1 MILKWLSEESW
12 TCKNIGGPAASLE
25 VSWSSHFAATSKGN
39 GNNQQRLEPIRSW
52 KHKNKAQGS
61 SSKLGGS
68 KQDSLL
74 DSLLAFCLCLS
85 HFFVWA
91 DVFCKIVTSDFRS
104 FLGFYITNQNKN
116 TPSPARNIDPG
127 SFLPASHWKEVTTLT
142 KWLRLGKKF
151 QRYSP
156 KWWWNSWW
164 WIIVWYNPLK
174 KSPTKHIQT
183 SSKPEKKTKKSVGK
197 HPLPTFSD
205 APLGCINSTSGIPR
219 FWSHETKSPPSQIE
233 RWWVHSF
240 WQKLQGLQK
249 TWILQG
255 VD

>member
-1 MILKWLSEESW
+1 MKTINKHLSRFD
-12 TCKNIGGPAASLE
+12 L
-25 VSWSSHFAATSKGN
+25 GN
-39 GNNQQRLEPIRSW
+39 TKT
-52 KHKNKAQGS
+52 KHKAHHQNW
-61 SSKLGGS
+61 GGQ

-74 DSLLAFCLCLS
+74 DSLLAILLVS
-85 HFFVWA
+85 ESFFVWA

-116 TPSPARNIDPG
+116 TPSPASNIDPG

-142 KWLRLGKKF
+142 EWLRLVSLTEILGFAFSMLGKKF

-164 WIIVWYNPLK
+164 WIIPWYNPLK

-197 HPLPTFSD
+197 NPSTDVFRRSFGAHPLNLRDPALLVARNQVPTFAD
-205 APLGCINSTSGIPR
+205 WEMMGPIA
-219 FWSHETKSPPSQIE
+219 FWSRNSKGSKKH
-233 RWWVHSF
+233 
-240 WQKLQGLQK
+240 G
-249 TWILQG
+249 ILQG
-255 VD
+255 VDF